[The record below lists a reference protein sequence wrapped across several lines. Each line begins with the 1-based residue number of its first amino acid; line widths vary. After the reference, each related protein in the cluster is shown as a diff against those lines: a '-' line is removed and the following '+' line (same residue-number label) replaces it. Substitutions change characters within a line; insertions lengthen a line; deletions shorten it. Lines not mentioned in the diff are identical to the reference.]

1 MKQIYSVIFISVFV
15 LSLISCKQKK
25 EGSDSTVEESQVL
38 SLALPPLPLE
48 QQSYLFENVEGID
61 YIFNDLPFSV
71 SQADKP
77 SIQANIAGISRD
89 GVEQLDCSPMG
100 RMFFQVRGEIVLEA
114 DVYYTPPQCVYYV
127 YFEDGQPKYA
137 NKMTANN
144 ASFYQQ
150 FLDRMKAESQ

>member
-1 MKQIYSVIFISVFV
+1 MKSYTAGIFIIWMALMV
-15 LSLISCKQKK
+15 SCKQK
-25 EGSDSTVEESQVL
+25 SQDVNPTTEQ
-38 SLALPPLPLE
+38 SNTSNFILPPLPLE

-77 SIQANIAGISRD
+77 SIQANIAGISRE
-89 GVEQLDCSPMG
+89 GVEPLNCSPMG
-100 RMFFQVRGEIVLEA
+100 RMFFQVKGEIVLEA

-127 YFEDGQPKYA
+127 YFEEGKAKYA

-150 FLDRMKAESQ
+150 FLDRMNTEGQ